1 MSITPLPPSPED
13 PGRLLADSPG
23 GGGVQAAAS
32 SGPREI
38 DLRTSPS
45 DANADAGEVG
55 AARLRRRRPLPPP
68 PHRLL
73 PAAPRQPLHLG
84 LDDALL
90 THLCTA
96 KTAGSPLSS
105 LLGLGHCRLFNNPEA
120 TSQVTDAATTLAR
133 TTGLVLVDCSATY
146 DTVSLLKDAVDHGCC
161 IVLANKKPLTGAY
174 EDFQKLVSNFRR
186 IRFES
191 TVGAGLPVIASVTRI
206 IASGDPVSRIVGS
219 LSGTLGYVMSELEE
233 GKRFSEVVKTAK
245 SLGYT
250 EPDPRDDLGGMDVA
264 RKVESLYPRELGPDT
279 TSTKDFLESGL
290 EKLDKSME
298 EKVKAA
304 SSRGNVLRYV
314 CEIESTGCQ
323 VGLKELP
330 KDSALGRLRGSDNVL
345 QERMHRKAGSSAAP
359 INQIEGE
366 SRKCTELKSKTASSS
381 NHSLQCSALVGRSET
396 EDACH
401 HGLVEPTINTKE
413 AMDAIN
419 SMFLEPLEPETMLKR
434 RSKRENPNHNQ
445 QASAFDIFVDENE
458 PNGNDPNR
466 LHNNRMKEGHP
477 NFSQQT
483 RGFEIFVDQDGP
495 NGNDQ
500 NAGQNRNSD
509 KENVKLNHEKAGF
522 EIYVDE
528 DEANDNVQNAMWHK
542 NNKHPPRPLCDASR
556 HQCEST
562 FQKPFVGGLAI
573 LKDDD
578 EEQSGRSDEGIK
590 INSRTV
596 QTTHD
601 NNSLLRPV
609 QYSGTGYHEGSHH
622 ADSGLREDTV
632 IHRFVGSTIVD
643 EPRVENACHHGL
655 VEPTSGGS
663 RLEREGGAQLHTVH
677 LQH

>member
-1 MSITPLPPSPED
+1 
-13 PGRLLADSPG
+13 
-23 GGGVQAAAS
+23 
-32 SGPREI
+32 
-38 DLRTSPS
+38 
-45 DANADAGEVG
+45 
-55 AARLRRRRPLPPP
+55 
-68 PHRLL
+68 
-73 PAAPRQPLHLG
+73 
-84 LDDALL
+84 
-90 THLCTA
+90 
-96 KTAGSPLSS
+96 
-105 LLGLGHCRLFNNPEA
+105 
-120 TSQVTDAATTLAR
+120 
-133 TTGLVLVDCSATY
+133 
-146 DTVSLLKDAVDHGCC
+146 
-161 IVLANKKPLTGAY
+161 
-174 EDFQKLVSNFRR
+174 
-186 IRFES
+186 
-191 TVGAGLPVIASVTRI
+191 
-206 IASGDPVSRIVGS
+206 
-219 LSGTLGYVMSELEE
+219 
-233 GKRFSEVVKTAK
+233 
-245 SLGYT
+245 
-250 EPDPRDDLGGMDVA
+250 
-264 RKVESLYPRELGPDT
+264 
-279 TSTKDFLESGL
+279 
-290 EKLDKSME
+290 
-298 EKVKAA
+298 
-304 SSRGNVLRYV
+304 
-314 CEIESTGCQ
+314 
-323 VGLKELP
+323 
-330 KDSALGRLRGSDNVL
+330 
-345 QERMHRKAGSSAAP
+345 MHRKAGSSAAP

-381 NHSLQCSALVGRSET
+381 NHSLQCNPPLVPAKAKVGMLSRGNSGAVKNFSHCNSDDTVVVRFVGSALVGRSET

-655 VEPTSGGS
+655 VEPTINLKEAMDDINNMFGRPLNFKGERTKRKTNALSVRKLTPVSGFSILADDDIQENPTSKANQKNPCKSDAENCLFEPTITTRDVMAEINDMFGMP
-663 RLEREGGAQLHTVH
+663 LDF
-677 LQH
+677 